1 MQIYSHTETM
11 GVTVYPPTD
20 DPRYLNDSS
29 IGYRL
34 ELEVPSSVLLCTFAG
49 VWLRDATPGFQFVHI
64 TSDLSVKRAFFTDID
79 QLLYQKGVRGL
90 GNSVVE
96 VADALRGIHEKSGAE
111 RVIYTGNS
119 MGGFAA
125 ILFGV
130 LAGADDVQVFS
141 PQTELR
147 TPSASRFPENVERA
161 LACTAN
167 PYLSLPTLID
177 ETPVDQ
183 CPHITIHYSG
193 FNLRDHRHANTL
205 AGRPRVQVHRYPI
218 MSHSL
223 ASALRDTGL
232 LSTIL
237 REACNN
243 IPMSERTPFLLDKTR
258 VAKHELGKVGRFIC
272 SRIADVVR

>member
-1 MQIYSHTETM
+1 MQIHPRPETM

-20 DPRYLNDSS
+20 DPRYLKDSS
-29 IGYRL
+29 VGYRL
-34 ELEVPSSVLLCTFAG
+34 DLEVPSSVLLCTFAG
-49 VWLRDATPGFQFVHI
+49 VWLQDATPGFQFVHV
-64 TSDLSVKRAFFTDID
+64 TSDLSVRRAFFTDID

-90 GNSVVE
+90 GDSVVE
-96 VADALRGIHEKSGAE
+96 VADALRGIHAESGAE
-111 RVIYTGNS
+111 RVVYTGNS

-141 PQTELR
+141 PQTDLQN
-147 TPSASRFPENVERA
+147 PSASRYPENVERA
-161 LACTAN
+161 LASTAT

-177 ETPVDQ
+177 ETPVDE
-183 CPHITIHYSG
+183 CPQITIHYSA
-193 FNLRDHRHANTL
+193 FNLRDHRHANAL
-205 AGRPRVQVHRYPI
+205 AGRPRVQIHRYPI

-237 REACNN
+237 REACDNV
-243 IPMSERTPFLLDKTR
+243 PFSERTPFLLDKAR
-258 VAKHELGKVGRFIC
+258 VGRHEIGKVGRFARSC
-272 SRIADVVR
+272 IAAIIQ

>member
-1 MQIYSHTETM
+1 MQIYPRSETM

-20 DPRYLNDSS
+20 DPRYLKDSS
-29 IGYRL
+29 VGYRL

-49 VWLRDATPGFQFVHI
+49 VWLRDATPGFQFVHA
-64 TSDLSVKRAFFTDID
+64 TSDLSVQRAFFTDID

-90 GNSVVE
+90 GNNVMG

-111 RVIYTGNS
+111 HIIYTGNS

-141 PQTELR
+141 PQTELQH
-147 TPSASRFPENVERA
+147 PSASRFPENVERA
-161 LACTAN
+161 MASTAT
-167 PYLSLPTLID
+167 PYLSLQALID
-177 ETPVDQ
+177 ETPVDERPQ
-183 CPHITIHYSG
+183 ITIHYSA
-193 FNLRDHRHANTL
+193 FNLRDHRHANAL
-205 AGRPRVQVHRYPI
+205 AGRPRVRIHRYP
-218 MSHSL
+218 MMNHSL

-237 REACNN
+237 REACDR

-258 VAKHELGKVGRFIC
+258 VAKHEVGKVGRFVR
-272 SRIADVVR
+272 SRIAAVMQ